1 MTRSWKKDLKTNN
14 NVKVNGQFLE
24 SKGSNGICFID
35 LPLNSNQAATL
46 FAWKLKILKIGSRK
60 EHYAER
66 VGDHQQRTTIKF
78 ENEIKLG
85 ISSRQ
90 EDVLLSNKSDV
101 VVGAGTSF
109 KLTLEK
115 IKFTMK
121 QADIFSFQFD
131 CTTGTLFVQK
141 NDENRILLG
150 YANNLESIRTCPF
163 YPSVKFESKGDKV
176 EILSASPVHNLIY
189 SRPTAISG
197 SYLNIFQTPEPA
209 PVLCMLLAVCITC
222 YSIYRYKK

>member
-46 FAWKLKILKIGSRK
+46 FEWKLKILKIGSWK

-66 VGDHQQRTTIKF
+66 VG
-78 ENEIKLG
+78 EIKLG

-101 VVGAGTSF
+101 VIGAGTSF

-150 YANNLESIRTCPF
+150 YVNDLTSLQTCPF
-163 YPSVKFESKGDKV
+163 YPSVKFESKGDKI

-189 SRPTAISG
+189 SRPTAIIST
-197 SYLNIFQTPEPA
+197 SEPA
-209 PVLCMLLAVCITC
+209 AVVCMFLAVCIAC